1 MKIAIITTLVT
12 VLVTALFGLALFIPS
27 EAVGQ
32 PKETQTIVERVI
44 KIEGSIEKPRVIFI
58 VPKARLW
65 RADITEKDFTE
76 ELLRPMRPNR

>member
-1 MKIAIITTLVT
+1 MKIIIITTLVT
-12 VLVTALFGLALFIPS
+12 AVFTIALFIPS
-27 EAVGQ
+27 EALGQ

-44 KIEGSIEKPRVIFI
+44 RIEGSIEKPRVIFI